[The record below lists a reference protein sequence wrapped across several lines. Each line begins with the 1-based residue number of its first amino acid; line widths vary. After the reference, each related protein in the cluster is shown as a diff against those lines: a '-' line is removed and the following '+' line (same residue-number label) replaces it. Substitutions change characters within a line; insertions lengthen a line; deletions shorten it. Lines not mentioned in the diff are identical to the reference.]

1 MNRPGR
7 FETLLLSSGED
18 LLKRLYQAAQADR
31 STDRG
36 RKRRLARALGLRFGQ
51 LLCGVG
57 FNRHI
62 REMPDIVALLGYPSY
77 DALAQRRNTFFATDI
92 YDDLRMRDVLAI
104 YSSAKDNLPL
114 LEIIQYL
121 MRRRLE
127 NIERQIEETVNS
139 SIIERY
145 KREVRA
151 IYGDG
156 IASVDFAEQRLDRPS
171 NGFRALLNEVVL
183 IGENRVIPI
192 GDLFF
197 RDTLY
202 PEEKRRLIRKGLVPL
217 DLIRQRL
224 EDSNLPDEE
233 RAVLLEQTNTGVAQ
247 P

>member
-1 MNRPGR
+1 MSVAK
-7 FETLLLSSGED
+7 FETILLASGED
-18 LLKRLYQAAQADR
+18 LLKRLYQAAQTDR

-36 RKRRLARALGLRFGQ
+36 RKRRLARALGLSFGQ

-62 REMPDIVALLGYPSY
+62 RELPDIVALLGYSSY
-77 DALAQRRNTFFATDI
+77 DALAQRRNTMFATDI
-92 YDDLRMRDVLAI
+92 YDELRMRDVLSI

-114 LEIIQYL
+114 LEIIQHL

-127 NIERQIEETVNS
+127 HIEQHIETTVSS

-156 IASVDFAEQRLDRPS
+156 IASVDFAEQRLDRPA

-183 IGENRVIPI
+183 IAEHRIIPI

-197 RDTLY
+197 RDTLF
-202 PEEKRRLIRKGLVPL
+202 PEEKRRLIGKGLVPPR
-217 DLIRQRL
+217 LIHLRL
-224 EDSNLPDEE
+224 ADADVAPAE
-233 RAVLLEQTNTGVAQ
+233 RDVLLEHSTIAETA
-247 P
+247 